1 MPSKLFGR
9 PPKVSLENGI
19 AEWLGSK
26 CSLLADLESNRTNL
40 INIVE
45 SLGEYIN
52 DEALAIRS
60 KAVQFLSGVIGELPP
75 PFLSRPQVNVLCQFY
90 CDRIDGGGAVEG
102 LKTLQGMTRFN
113 QEMAAITFRA

>member
-1 MPSKLFGR
+1 MTS
-9 PPKVSLENGI
+9 
-19 AEWLGSK
+19 
-26 CSLLADLESNRTNL
+26 CSLLSDLELNRTNL
-40 INIVE
+40 VNVVA

-60 KAVQFLSGVIGELPP
+60 KAVLFLSGVIAEIPL

-90 CDRIDGGGAVEG
+90 CDRIEDGGAIEG
-102 LKTLQGMTRFN
+102 LKTLQGMRRFN